1 VSEGPATIDA
11 ASNRGEPF
19 VRRAILATTVVAAAL
34 LGLTGCFPTV
44 GPLTPIAG
52 ANPGQGGGSTS
63 APQPQ
68 IKGGPGSGSGGSGT
82 AGGLDPAKLA
92 PGGTLLNQVNYK
104 DLTIYVYKVGEITT
118 TKPSI
123 YARPGGADPYPAGTK
138 VIVTAYVLT
147 NDSSQRLDLTDLSAD
162 YSSYASKL
170 ATQDTFAGQDLLT
183 KEGYSTDLSTQF
195 PKGSSTWYLLPGK
208 QVVFA
213 NAWFHRASDGPL
225 TLQFLWPSE
234 RIFLGA
240 NITF

>member
-1 VSEGPATIDA
+1 MRRPSSARRRRVPAIA
-11 ASNRGEPF
+11 
-19 VRRAILATTVVAAAL
+19 VA
-34 LGLTGCFPTV
+34 LGLLVTLTACAPSV
-44 GPLTPIAG
+44 GTLTPIAG
-52 ANPGQGGGSTS
+52 AGTGGGAGSTS

-68 IKGGPGSGSGGSGT
+68 VTGGTGSGGLGGSGSGGSN
-82 AGGLDPAKLA
+82 PARLA

-104 DLTIYVYKVGEITT
+104 DLTIYVYRVGELTT

-123 YARPGGADPYPAGTK
+123 YARSNGDDPYPAGTK
-138 VIVTAYVLT
+138 VEVTAYVLT

-162 YSSYASKL
+162 YSSYGNKL
-170 ATQDTFAGQDLLT
+170 AAQDTFAGQDLLT
-183 KEGYSTDLSTQF
+183 QKGYSTDLSTQF

-208 QVVFA
+208 AVVFA
-213 NAWFHRASDGPL
+213 NAWFHRDSDGPL